1 LLPEQVCFWPACW
14 NLLALLLWRSTKSF
28 HLTFQV
34 DYRCGRNEDTLDQ
47 RERWKNVL
55 VGDV

>member
-1 LLPEQVCFWPACW
+1 
-14 NLLALLLWRSTKSF
+14 LLALLLWRSTKSF